1 MALYVF
7 FLVSEWG
14 DRIGAL
20 HISAPS
26 DEAAIGL
33 MAEQHRRHPEAR
45 RIEIWDGAT
54 RRVYPSPEVKRN
66 RAGA

>member
-1 MALYVF
+1 MALYAF

-20 HISAPS
+20 HVVAPT

-33 MAEQHRRHPEAR
+33 LAEHERRHPEAK
-45 RIEIWDGAT
+45 RIEIWDGTT
-54 RRVYPSPEVKRN
+54 RRVYPSPEVR
-66 RAGA
+66 RR